1 MRVVTYN
8 VNSIRSRKDLLINW
22 LREKDM
28 DIVCLQELKQEEKNF
43 PFEDF
48 RALGYRCE
56 VFAQKAYNGVC
67 VCSKMPVDEV
77 RKGFG
82 DPIFDEQ
89 KRVISAKIEGVWFI
103 NVYAPHGDV
112 RGTDKFYYKLEFY
125 DRLIR
130 FLEENFSPE
139 EPLCLLGDL
148 NVARDD
154 ADVFDPNLLQDT
166 VGTMR
171 EEREALERLLGW
183 GFIDAFRYLYPD
195 KTQFTWWDYIGGMVW
210 KNMGM
215 RIDYILITKA
225 LKDSLVDV
233 YVDMR
238 LRKRRK
244 PKPSDHAP
252 LVGVFEL

>member
-1 MRVVTYN
+1 
-8 VNSIRSRKDLLINW
+8 
-22 LREKDM
+22 
-28 DIVCLQELKQEEKNF
+28 
-43 PFEDF
+43 
-48 RALGYRCE
+48 
-56 VFAQKAYNGVC
+56 
-67 VCSKMPVDEV
+67 MPVDEV

>member
-112 RGTDKFYYKLEFY
+112 RETDKFYYKLEFY
-125 DRLIR
+125 NRLIR

-166 VGTMR
+166 VGTTR

-215 RIDYILITKA
+215 RIDYILITKT

>member
-1 MRVVTYN
+1 MKVVTYN

-125 DRLIR
+125 NRLIR

>member
-1 MRVVTYN
+1 MKVVTYN

-125 DRLIR
+125 NRLIR

-215 RIDYILITKA
+215 RIDYILITKT

>member
-1 MRVVTYN
+1 MKVVTYN

-125 DRLIR
+125 NRLIR

-139 EPLCLLGDL
+139 GPLCLLGDL

-215 RIDYILITKA
+215 RIDYILITKT